1 MALGITKTYTP
12 SSGQA
17 TDASAYNTDLA
28 ALFNAFS
35 GLEAQ
40 TSSLGGLTITPT
52 ADSTTT
58 FKITNAAGT
67 ELLSANTTNSQLKLK
82 ATSRLYFDGG
92 GDTYI
97 TESSSNVLD
106 FYTGGTLSLRMA
118 LRTIEGATS
127 YYQHIINNRLY
138 LGDTTSTTRIQY
150 NGTTDFDFYISDVS
164 YFTITTTY
172 SYTPNVVRIGTNAAN
187 NGIDDA
193 TGGTGST
200 PLYIGNQI
208 IGTSTG
214 TTGGTGSA
222 GSGKQYVQLKIGAT
236 TYKVLVD
243 GTV

>member
-40 TSSLGGLTITPT
+40 TSSLGGLTITP
-52 ADSTTT
+52 AANSTTT
-58 FKITNAAGT
+58 FKVTNTIGT
-67 ELLSANTTNSQLKLK
+67 SLLSVDTTNSSVIMK
-82 ATSRLYFDGG
+82 TGTRLYLD
-92 GDTYI
+92 
-97 TESSSNVLD
+97 SSSGMYISNNGTASLD
-106 FYTGGTLSLRMA
+106 FYVDNTLSLSVRDDYV
-118 LRTIEGATS
+118 LIPSGKLGFQS
-127 YYQHIINNRLY
+127 ISVVY
-138 LGDTTSTTRIQY
+138 LNY
-150 NGTTDFDFYISDVS
+150 NTNTASLDFYFNAILMSI
-164 YFTITTTY
+164 FETY
-172 SYTPNVVRIGTNAAN
+172 TYTPNQIRIGTDSAN

-193 TGGTGST
+193 TGGTAST

-208 IGTSTG
+208 IGVSSG

-236 TYKVLVD
+236 TYKILTD
-243 GTV
+243 GSI